1 MAHQYEE
8 ENMAKVSEL
17 CAADLGKAGKAL
29 HFASSVHSG
38 SDEPPF
44 CTHQIQ
50 KLGTHERT
58 NEVGSK
64 KESCEIIKV
73 MHSQIRNLGKMGWK
87 ELWQCQ
93 RWQLPQDLS
102 CEVC

>member
-1 MAHQYEE
+1 MMAHQYEE

-50 KLGTHERT
+50 KLGTHE
-58 NEVGSK
+58 
-64 KESCEIIKV
+64 
-73 MHSQIRNLGKMGWK
+73 
-87 ELWQCQ
+87 
-93 RWQLPQDLS
+93 
-102 CEVC
+102 